1 MADIEKMFHQIFVS
15 PNDTDTLRF
24 LWRKSPDEVVSDYKT
39 LVHIIGKVDSPC
51 CANWPLRKVPEIVD
65 KSLKR
70 VVANNFYMDDFLS
83 SLSDEKSLIRLS
95 LSLISCL
102 KARGFRLTKWVSN
115 SKVILENIPSSE
127 LSPKFINLD
136 INPQP
141 MERVLGMI
149 WNVSEDFFVLKD
161 ILGIIASIF
170 NPLGILTPSIL
181 EEKLIIRLLWAE
193 KVGWDD
199 QIPDCLEKKCSNCYQ
214 KLNEITNVALPCWIG
229 YGDKNKYYIELLIFC
244 DGSSVAYGVATYIK
258 LTNLE
263 NKEIKCSFTLA
274 ILRLSPLKE
283 KSLSIPRFTS
293 RSFRCKN

>member
-1 MADIEKMFHQIFVS
+1 
-15 PNDTDTLRF
+15 
-24 LWRKSPDEVVSDYKT
+24 
-39 LVHIIGKVDSPC
+39 
-51 CANWPLRKVPEIVD
+51 
-65 KSLKR
+65 
-70 VVANNFYMDDFLS
+70 MDDFLS

-149 WNVSEDFFVLKD
+149 WNVSEDFFVLKALLKQCVYTKRD
-161 ILGIIASIF
+161 ILGIIASVF

-199 QIPDCLEKKCSNCYQ
+199 QIPDCLEKKRSNWYQ

-229 YGDKNKYYIELLIFC
+229 YDDKNKYYIELLIFC
-244 DGSSVAYGVATYIK
+244 DGSSVAYGVVAYIK

-274 ILRLSPLKE
+274 ISRLLPLKE
-283 KSLSIPRFTS
+283 KSLSIPRLELRAAVLGVRIKSTIIEQVDFQIDNITLTLTP
-293 RSFRCKN
+293 KLH